1 MTITIR
7 QKMLGIA
14 IILIFQFLPLK
25 AQVSSTT
32 IEIKPSKAT
41 YTTIRYQIDKE
52 IPNRWNVISDAKT
65 LIPVT
70 FEEGIPRILFVQES
84 EDGEHW
90 SKSTQFICE
99 EKTQLWEPI
108 REGLY
113 LSSLDIHASYHIP
126 IADTLSCYKML
137 IGGGAKINI
146 GVGSNPHVSF
156 VGAVDY
162 HFGLSDTVWVNLFY
176 DISTSFGV
184 GYTIPITHSINI
196 IPQLIYGPVIHIVD
210 MNDGEEDRL
219 YIDQMIKLS
228 SQIVFQISQ
237 TLSIT
242 MSPYG
247 AILVEKDEFGFLAG
261 IQSGIRILY

>member
-14 IILIFQFLPLK
+14 IILIFQFLPLR
-25 AQVSSTT
+25 AQVSTT
-32 IEIKPSKAT
+32 IGIEPSKAT

-52 IPNRWNVISDAKT
+52 VPNEWNIIEETKALAK
-65 LIPVT
+65 IT
-70 FEEGIPRILFVQES
+70 FEEGRPRILFVQES
-84 EDGEHW
+84 EDGENW
-90 SKSTQFICE
+90 SKSTQFIYE
-99 EKTQLWEPI
+99 EKKQLWEPI

-113 LSSLDIHASYHIP
+113 LSSLDISASYHMP
-126 IADTLSCYKML
+126 IADTLSCYNMS
-137 IGGGAKINI
+137 IGGGAQINI
-146 GVGSNPHVSF
+146 GVGSNQHVSF

-162 HFGLSDTVWVNLFY
+162 HLGLSDTVWVNFFH

-196 IPQLIYGPVIHIVD
+196 LPQLTYGPVIHIVD

-237 TLSIT
+237 SLSI
-242 MSPYG
+242 
-247 AILVEKDEFGFLAG
+247 L
-261 IQSGIRILY
+261 